1 MEWRYERSETLEDVG
16 RVKAARP
23 EKLGERK
30 QGSSRAGLEKERTH
44 ASPVQERITEGH
56 TNMHCGLRAKGAGG
70 TPLTSDGVE

>member
-1 MEWRYERSETLEDVG
+1 MERRYERSETLEDVG

-56 TNMHCGLRAKGAGG
+56 TNRQWTESKGSGRDA
-70 TPLTSDGVE
+70 THI